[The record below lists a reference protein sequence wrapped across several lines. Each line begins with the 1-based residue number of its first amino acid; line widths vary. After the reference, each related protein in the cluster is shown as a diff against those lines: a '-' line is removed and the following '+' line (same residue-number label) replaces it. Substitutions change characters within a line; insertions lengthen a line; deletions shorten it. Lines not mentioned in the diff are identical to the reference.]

1 MNAVACL
8 YRYPVKGLSPEPLPA
23 VELNVGDGFP
33 LDRRM
38 AITNGAWLFDA
49 QTYEPR
55 PKSSFLM
62 LARDEALAALK
73 TSVNP
78 AGTELT
84 LSAPD
89 GRRIV
94 ADIDDDASLDA
105 LSDFLQAYLGG
116 RLQGPPR
123 LVRSASHRF
132 TDVSVVSPAM
142 MSSVSLINLASLSE
156 LEQAMG
162 RTLDP
167 LRFRANIYFDGGKAW
182 EEHDWLDRDITLGEI
197 RMRVVKR
204 IQRCPATNVDP
215 ATGVRDLEVPQAL
228 ADSFGHRDMGVY
240 AQILRGGVL
249 RPHDKIQVLHE
260 PESRPA

>member
-105 LSDFLQAYLGG
+105 LSDFLHAYLGG

-142 MSSVSLINLASLSE
+142 MSSVSLINLASLRE

-162 RTLDP
+162 RALDP
-167 LRFRANIYFDGGKAW
+167 LRFRAYATSRCRRPWPTVLATATWGFMRRSCGVAFCVHTTKFRCCTNPSRVLPDSRRAW
-182 EEHDWLDRDITLGEI
+182 GYNPRNFG
-197 RMRVVKR
+197 RARV
-204 IQRCPATNVDP
+204 
-215 ATGVRDLEVPQAL
+215 GL
-228 ADSFGHRDMGVY
+228 
-240 AQILRGGVL
+240 
-249 RPHDKIQVLHE
+249 
-260 PESRPA
+260 